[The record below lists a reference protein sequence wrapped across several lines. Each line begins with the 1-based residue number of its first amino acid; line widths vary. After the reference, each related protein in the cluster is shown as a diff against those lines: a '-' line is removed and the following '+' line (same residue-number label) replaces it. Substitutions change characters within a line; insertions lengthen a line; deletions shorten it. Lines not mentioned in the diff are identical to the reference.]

1 VQLLEVSMCP
11 DVADHPEGEQYCLRP
26 LASELL
32 SSAIQEELAESLP
45 GDRSLSAG

>member
-1 VQLLEVSMCP
+1 MCP
-11 DVADHPEGEQYCLRP
+11 NVADHPEVEQYRLRW

-45 GDRSLSAG
+45 GGRPLSAG